1 MKNSAMLS
9 KYLLKRFQIIPLLAL
24 IITDMMVIDR
34 LTSNREIPFWR
45 FFFSFVFVLAYLFHN
60 RVADDK
66 RDFKFDMEYYP
77 DRDLQKGII
86 SISFLER
93 ASFLMIGLMI
103 IISVLMG
110 QLSIMFFLPL
120 LFYTILAKKDFFFPD
135 NFKIKYLFT
144 YNIINMLQILLLQ
157 IFIYVSILDDMMLD
171 NIILF
176 HILLVFILSIQ
187 VEITRKTKPNT
198 SRGNELY
205 SDRLGMKGAIML
217 WIFFGVGSMVISA
230 TICVLLGINIKD
242 ILFYEAI
249 ILTICFISGLTYLK
263 NATSFSEN
271 IFWFGLLVSYI
282 GQNLILI
289 YV

>member
-24 IITDMMVIDR
+24 VITDMMVIDR

-66 RDFKFDMEYYP
+66 RDFEFDMEYYP

-86 SISFLER
+86 SISFLEKT
-93 ASFLMIGLMI
+93 SFLMIGLMT

-110 QLSIMFFLPL
+110 QLSIIFFLPL
-120 LFYTILAKKDFFFPD
+120 LFYTILAKKDFFFND

-157 IFIYVSILDDMMLD
+157 IFIYVSILDDLILD
-171 NIILF
+171 NILLF
-176 HILLVFILSIQ
+176 HIILVFILSIQ

-198 SRGNELY
+198 SKGNELY
-205 SDRLGMKGAIML
+205 SDRLGMKGAILL
-217 WIFFGVGSMVISA
+217 WMFFGVGSMVVST
-230 TICVLLGINIKD
+230 TICVLLGINIRD
-242 ILFYEAI
+242 ILLYEAI
-249 ILTICFISGLTYLK
+249 IYTICFISGFTYLK
-263 NATSFSEN
+263 NPTSFSEN

-282 GQNLILI
+282 GQNIILI

>member
-1 MKNSAMLS
+1 MKNSAMLF

-24 IITDMMVIDR
+24 VITDMMVIDR

-66 RDFKFDMEYYP
+66 RDFEFDMEYYP

-103 IISVLMG
+103 TISVSMG

-157 IFIYVSILDDMMLD
+157 IFIYVSILDDLILD
-171 NIILF
+171 NILLF
-176 HILLVFILSIQ
+176 HILLVFTLSIQ

-217 WIFFGVGSMVISA
+217 WMFFGVGSMAISS
-230 TICVLLGINIKD
+230 TICVLLGINIKN

-249 ILTICFISGLTYLK
+249 IFIICFISGFIYLK
-263 NATSFSEN
+263 NPTSFFEN
-271 IFWFGLLVSYI
+271 IFWCGLLVSYI

>member
-1 MKNSAMLS
+1 MKNSAMLF

-24 IITDMMVIDR
+24 VITDMMVIDR

-66 RDFKFDMEYYP
+66 RDFEFDMEYYP

-103 IISVLMG
+103 IISVSMG
-110 QLSIMFFLPL
+110 RLSIMFFLPL

-157 IFIYVSILDDMMLD
+157 IFIYVSILDDLILD
-171 NIILF
+171 NILLF
-176 HILLVFILSIQ
+176 HVLLVFILSIQ
-187 VEITRKTKPNT
+187 VEITRKTKPKT
-198 SRGNELY
+198 SKGNELY
-205 SDRLGMKGAIML
+205 SDRLGMKGAILL
-217 WIFFGVGSMVISA
+217 WNFFGIASIIISM
-230 TICVLLGINIKD
+230 TICMLLGIRIED
-242 ILFYEAI
+242 ILFYELI
-249 ILTICFISGLTYLK
+249 ILAICSLSGIIYLK
-263 NATSFSEN
+263 NQSSFSEN
-271 IFWFGLLVSYI
+271 FFWFGLLVSYI
-282 GQNLILI
+282 GQNMILI

>member
-9 KYLLKRFQIIPLLAL
+9 KYLLRRFQIIPLLAL
-24 IITDMMVIDR
+24 VITDIMVIDR
-34 LTSNREIPFWR
+34 LTSNREIPLWR
-45 FFFSFVFVLAYLFHN
+45 FFFSFIFILAYLFHN

-66 RDFKFDMEYYP
+66 RDFEFDMEHYP
-77 DRDLQKGII
+77 DRDLQKGMI
-86 SISFLER
+86 SMRFLER
-93 ASFLMIGLMI
+93 ASYLMIGLMI
-103 IISVLMG
+103 IISVFMG
-110 QLSIMFFLPL
+110 QLSVMFFLPL

-157 IFIYVSILDDMMLD
+157 IFIYVSILDDLILD
-171 NIILF
+171 NILLF

-198 SRGNELY
+198 SKGNELY

-217 WIFFGVGSMVISA
+217 WMFFGVGSMVISA
-230 TICVLLGINIKD
+230 TICVLLGINIID

-249 ILTICFISGLTYLK
+249 IFTVCFISGFTYLK
-263 NATSFSEN
+263 NPTSFSEN
-271 IFWFGLLVSYI
+271 IFWCGLLVSYI

>member
-1 MKNSAMLS
+1 MKNGAMLF

-24 IITDMMVIDR
+24 VITDMMVIDR

-66 RDFKFDMEYYP
+66 RDFEFDMEYYP

-103 IISVLMG
+103 IISVSMG

-157 IFIYVSILDDMMLD
+157 IFIYVSILDDLILD
-171 NIILF
+171 NILLF

-198 SRGNELY
+198 SKGNELY

-217 WIFFGVGSMVISA
+217 WMFFGVGSMVISS
-230 TICVLLGINIKD
+230 TICVLLGINVKD

-249 ILTICFISGLTYLK
+249 IFTICFISGSKYLK
-263 NATSFSEN
+263 NPTSFSEN
-271 IFWFGLLVSYI
+271 IFWCGLLVSYI